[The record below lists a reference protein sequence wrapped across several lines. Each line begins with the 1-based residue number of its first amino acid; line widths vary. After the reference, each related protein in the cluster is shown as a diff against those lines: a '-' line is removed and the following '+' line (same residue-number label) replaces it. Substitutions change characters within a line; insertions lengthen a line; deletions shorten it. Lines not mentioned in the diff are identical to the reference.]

1 MNSLGRRLLYL
12 LVETIEF
19 ICLISL
25 IPFIA
30 LAIALE
36 RTKDY
41 QFPTWL
47 RLLLWGGWYLGLFW
61 LFYQLNE
68 WMMAPLPPRP

>member
-12 LVETIEF
+12 IVEAIELLWLV
-19 ICLISL
+19 LL
-25 IPFIA
+25 IPFVA

-36 RTKDY
+36 WVKDY

-47 RLLLWGGWYLGLFW
+47 RLLLWGAWYLGLLW

-68 WMMAPLPPRP
+68 WIMAPLPPRP